1 MDANGNDAQK
11 AKREEIK
18 DRLLLKWLAYSQL
31 FQGADGLL
39 DDGTLFWTERLLL
52 RLVRALS
59 GRRLEQLN
67 AVLPVERPLINEAQ
81 VKEALLDAAAEAALG
96 GHELGEWTAVEDG
109 WQATCLRC
117 GRTTWVGETGVRYS
131 LLDDSCSQFGET
143 RG

>member
-81 VKEALLDAAAEAALG
+81 VKEALLDAAAEAALDG
-96 GHELGEWTAVEDG
+96 RRGWLAGNLFALRPDHVGRGNWCAV
-109 WQATCLRC
+109 
-117 GRTTWVGETGVRYS
+117 
-131 LLDDSCSQFGET
+131 QFA
-143 RG
+143 R